1 MNESNLVGGRLHMY
15 ETNGYQNFMI
25 ESIVKTFAEYY
36 LRFSES
42 VNKKRW
48 MAFRPSVLTLSF
60 QEPDGP
66 DRRINNIFEKLTS
79 FFDVV
84 VPNIFSVLVN
94 LVYSGALLRFNQQ
107 RLFMVC
113 VLALHC
119 CSSYLYKR

>member
-25 ESIVKTFAEYY
+25 ESIAKTFAEYY

-60 QEPDGP
+60 QG
-66 DRRINNIFEKLTS
+66 
-79 FFDVV
+79 
-84 VPNIFSVLVN
+84 
-94 LVYSGALLRFNQQ
+94 GCHALWCYWGLCQGTLCIQ
-107 RLFMVC
+107 L
-113 VLALHC
+113 
-119 CSSYLYKR
+119 

>member
-1 MNESNLVGGRLHMY
+1 MTTDNDLDLVQVFRP
-15 ETNGYQNFMI
+15 QNYT
-25 ESIVKTFAEYY
+25 ECD
-36 LRFSES
+36 LCLPES

-48 MAFRPSVLTLSF
+48 MAFRSSVLTLSF

-66 DRRINNIFEKLTS
+66 DRRINNIFEEHTP

-113 VLALHC
+113 VFAFHC
-119 CSSYLYKR
+119 CFSYLYKR